1 MKKFIFSAAIILS
14 LVAGCGEAEKPIPKN
29 ETLEFPKP
37 NGEQKIEYPKP
48 SGDQKIEYPIPKE
61 NNTESE
67 TEVEKNEANENQQS
81 TNIVDTSFF
90 KFAKSVEVIDNRTPQ
105 NNLLVWID
113 YSADS
118 DPGMSTLNT
127 LNQAFYF
134 LQQSDVV
141 NTGTVTLAIRVDDVK
156 VAQFNVKPANVDFNN
171 TQLGMADIVVNGSEI
186 EYLNE
191 GVKAFG
197 QVMEM
202 WD

>member
-1 MKKFIFSAAIILS
+1 MNKVFFGLVIVLS
-14 LVAGCGEAEKPIPKN
+14 IGLTACGEAEKPIPKN
-29 ETLEFPKP
+29 ET
-37 NGEQKIEYPKP
+37 IEHPKP
-48 SGDQKIEYPIPKE
+48 SSEQKIEYPIPKE

-67 TEVEKNEANENQQS
+67 TEVEKNESDQKQQP
-81 TNIVDTSFF
+81 TDVDTSFF
-90 KFAKSVEVIDNRTPQ
+90 KFAESVEVIDNRDTQ

-118 DPGMSTLNT
+118 EPGMSTLNT
-127 LNQAFYF
+127 LNQAFDF
-134 LQQSDVV
+134 LQQTDVI

-156 VAQFNVKPANVDFNN
+156 VAQFNTNPGNIDFKNGEV
-171 TQLGMADIVVNGSEI
+171 GMADLVVNGSDI

-197 QVMEM
+197 QVMEL

>member
-1 MKKFIFSAAIILS
+1 MKKRFFGLVIVLS
-14 LVAGCGEAEKPIPKN
+14 IGLTACGEAEKPIPKN
-29 ETLEFPKP
+29 ET
-37 NGEQKIEYPKP
+37 IEHPKP
-48 SGDQKIEYPIPKE
+48 SGEQKIEYPIPKE
-61 NNTESE
+61 NNTEQSE
-67 TEVEKNEANENQQS
+67 TEIEKNESNESQQP

-90 KFAKSVEVIDNRTPQ
+90 KFAKSVEVIDNRATS

-118 DPGMSTLNT
+118 EPGMSTLNT
-127 LNQAFYF
+127 LNQAFDF
-134 LQQSDVV
+134 LQQPDVI

-156 VAQFNVKPANVDFNN
+156 VAQFNTKPSNIDFKNGEV
-171 TQLGMADIVVNGSEI
+171 GMADLVVNGSDI

-197 QVMEM
+197 QIMEL

>member
-1 MKKFIFSAAIILS
+1 MKKLIFSAAIILS
-14 LVAGCGEAEKPIPKN
+14 LGLAGCGEAEKPIPKN
-29 ETLEFPKP
+29 ET
-37 NGEQKIEYPKP
+37 IEYPKP
-48 SGDQKIEYPIPKE
+48 TGDQKIEYPIPKE
-61 NNTESE
+61 NNAEQSE
-67 TEVEKNEANENQQS
+67 TEVEKNESNENQQS

-90 KFAKSVEVIDNRTPQ
+90 KFAKSVEVIDNRASQ

-118 DPGMSTLNT
+118 EPGMSTLNT

-134 LQQSDVV
+134 LQQSDVI

-156 VAQFNVKPANVDFNN
+156 VAQFNVIPANVDFNN
-171 TQLGMADIVVNGSEI
+171 TQLGMADLVVHGSEV

-197 QVMEM
+197 QVMEL

>member
-1 MKKFIFSAAIILS
+1 MKKLIFSVAIILS
-14 LVAGCGEAEKPIPKN
+14 LGLASCGEVEKPIPEN
-29 ETLEFPKP
+29 ETLE
-37 NGEQKIEYPKP
+37 YPKP
-48 SGDQKIEYPIPKE
+48 TGDQKIEYPTLKE
-61 NNTESE
+61 NGTEQSE
-67 TEVEKNEANENQQS
+67 TKVEKNKPNENQQS

-90 KFAKSVEVIDNRTPQ
+90 KFAKSVDVIDNRSTQ

-118 DPGMSTLNT
+118 EPGISTLNT

-156 VAQFNVKPANVDFNN
+156 VAQFNVTPSNVDFNN

>member
-1 MKKFIFSAAIILS
+1 MKKLIFSAA
-14 LVAGCGEAEKPIPKN
+14 LVLCLGLTGCGEAEKPIPKN
-29 ETLEFPKP
+29 ESIEHPKP
-37 NGEQKIEYPKP
+37 SGEQKIEHPTPKD
-48 SGDQKIEYPIPKE
+48 SNIEQSESEVKE
-61 NNTESE
+61 NES
-67 TEVEKNEANENQQS
+67 NENQQS

-90 KFAKSVEVIDNRTPQ
+90 KFAKSVDVIDNRSTQ

-118 DPGMSTLNT
+118 EAGISTLNT

-141 NTGTVTLAIRVDDVK
+141 KTGTVTLAIRVDDVK
-156 VAQFNVKPANVDFNN
+156 VAQFNVKPANIDFNN
-171 TQLGMADIVVNGSEI
+171 TQLGMADLVVNGSEV

-197 QVMEM
+197 QVMEL

>member
-1 MKKFIFSAAIILS
+1 MKKLIFSAAIILCLGLAS
-14 LVAGCGEAEKPIPKN
+14 CGEAEKPIPKN
-29 ETLEFPKP
+29 ETLE
-37 NGEQKIEYPKP
+37 YPKP
-48 SGDQKIEYPIPKE
+48 SGDQKIEYPTLKE
-61 NNTESE
+61 NGTEQVE
-67 TEVEKNEANENQQS
+67 TEVEKNESNENQQS

-90 KFAKSVEVIDNRTPQ
+90 KFAKSVEVIDNRASQ

-118 DPGMSTLNT
+118 EPGMSTLNT

-134 LQQSDVV
+134 LQQSDVI

-156 VAQFNVKPANVDFNN
+156 VAQFNVIPANVDFNN
-171 TQLGMADIVVNGSEI
+171 TQLGMADLVVHGSEV

-197 QVMEM
+197 QVMEL